1 MLAARYGRPET
12 VEILLKNGARKD
24 LKSDNGKL
32 PLEEAKEKMS
42 TLTDKLRKKQFDQII
57 ALLEK
62 K

>member
-12 VEILLKNGARKD
+12 VEILLKNGAKKD
-24 LKSDNGKL
+24 LKADNGKL

-42 TLTDKLRKKQFDQII
+42 ILIDKLRKKQFDQVI